1 MYISLSVHSSHRH
14 LRRDKQTQEVLC
26 RSLPPKPPLTT
37 EAKIILPQ
45 PPHPLPNLHRPPIR
59 HRPCRNLR
67 QTNDS
72 VASRA
77 TADRRSSRPD
87 EVHFARDNQSPA
99 ALSRR
104 MPRTD
109 LATARSRPT
118 PSPPSSRR
126 PSPVPCRRLPLH
138 NPRLVPPQHDPRK
151 CPLPLYSSAKAW
163 STHAG
168 SPSLRAMPSPCP
180 RRCSS
185 WRASTLLSI
194 S

>member
-14 LRRDKQTQEVLC
+14 LRRDKQTHGRRFYVAPCPLSHHSPPRP
-26 RSLPPKPPLTT
+26 RSYYPSHRTRYQT
-37 EAKIILPQ
+37 STV
-45 PPHPLPNLHRPPIR
+45 HP
-59 HRPCRNLR
+59 
-67 QTNDS
+67 S
-72 VASRA
+72 A
-77 TADRRSSRPD
+77 TAPAATSDRPTT
-87 EVHFARDNQSPA
+87 QSPA
-99 ALSRR
+99 EPPPTDAAADQTRSTLQGTINHRLSRR